1 MLVQFFTVEV
11 TESQDINTLISQLSN
26 DTPISV
32 CMEFSN
38 ISSKHTFC
46 VDASIDV
53 EQICVNNGIIYE
65 YIHDLEVLPEEYNNT
80 RTIGTDIIGSNIY
93 HLIFLKKNVNPF
105 PDVSMNIP
113 INLPMKL

>member
-26 DTPISV
+26 DIPISV

-53 EQICVNNGIIYE
+53 QQICTNIGFLFEPAHNLEVEIEDSMNKYAIGVNFGETITYHLVKIRPPV
-65 YIHDLEVLPEEYNNT
+65 DLET
-80 RTIGTDIIGSNIY
+80 T
-93 HLIFLKKNVNPF
+93 
-105 PDVSMNIP
+105 P
-113 INLPMKL
+113 I